1 MNSVEHRKHVEYQ
14 KSKAKNVNK
23 LWQKLFDI
31 SKYQVSLRDKKAYI
45 NKSNIIYFG
54 ALKCGVVF
62 FCN

>member
-31 SKYQVSLRDKKAYI
+31 TKYQVSLRDKKAYI
-45 NKSNIIYFG
+45 NKSNIYFG